1 MYAKFAAAI
10 VCIVLATVNVV
21 AAVRRTPVRTVMSGS
36 SRPTVEMM
44 ESPSSAVQWTSAV
57 MFAATFACFLS
68 WGLADYNKSL
78 DSDEL
83 GQENLPN
90 HKQQQSGS
98 TQNNASTNPN
108 IRANNPHNIVQFA
121 PRAVS
126 SFPSSLQQSN
136 KPEEL
141 SREEFFSQL
150 QDEDYWDDESKDNH
164 SA

>member
-10 VCIVLATVNVV
+10 ICIVLATVNVV

-44 ESPSSAVQWTSAV
+44 ESPSSTVQWTSAV

-78 DSDEL
+78 DSDEVV
-83 GQENLPN
+83 QENSPN
-90 HKQQQSGS
+90 HKQQQSGA
-98 TQNNASTNPN
+98 TPLNTPT
-108 IRANNPHNIVQFA
+108 NPHNIVQFA

-126 SFPSSLQQSN
+126 SFPSSSQQSN

-141 SREEFFSQL
+141 SREEFFNQL
-150 QDEDYWDDESKDNH
+150 QDEDYWNDESKDNH